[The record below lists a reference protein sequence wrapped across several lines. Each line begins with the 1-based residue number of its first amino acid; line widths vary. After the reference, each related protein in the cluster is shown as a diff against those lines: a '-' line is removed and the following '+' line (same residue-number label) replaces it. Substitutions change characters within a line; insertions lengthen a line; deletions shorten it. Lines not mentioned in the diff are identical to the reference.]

1 MMNIRYLKLLKK
13 AVRWLLLITI
23 IIYMISGFGITEFR
37 VVEDLTFG
45 LLTKPSAFRIHE
57 VLLFPFMVL
66 LLLHITLPV
75 ITRHIRS
82 K

>member
-1 MMNIRYLKLLKK
+1 MMNIRYLKLMKK

-23 IIYMISGFGITEFR
+23 IVYMISGFGITEFR

-45 LLTKPSAFRIHE
+45 LLTKPSVFRIHE